1 MTGDARG
8 QTYIELQVTT
18 NYSFLRGA
26 SQIEELVARAA
37 VLRMK
42 ALAVTDRNTLAGIV
56 RAHQRAKE
64 AGIRLIVGCRLD
76 LTDGPPVLVYP
87 MDRAGYSR
95 LTRLLTVGKGRAGKG
110 KCELR
115 WPDLAEAS
123 EGLIAVLCSD
133 PAEADIRRLK
143 ADFGDRAYVALT
155 LMHRPNDAVRLRTIA
170 DISRAQG
177 VPVVATND
185 VLYHA
190 PGRRILQDVLTC
202 IREGCTI
209 DELGHRRERSVVRHL
224 QTPEEMVR
232 LFTRHPGAIGC
243 TQEIADRCRFSLDEL
258 RYQYPQEVCIAGLTA
273 QQTLEKLTWEGA
285 TRRYPDGLPDTV
297 EKQLH
302 HELRLIG
309 SLKYAPYFLTV
320 DCIVR
325 FARSK
330 GILCQGRGSAAN
342 SAVCFVL
349 GVTSIDPTRSG
360 LLFERF
366 ISEARKEPP
375 DIDVDFEHERREEV
389 IQWIYNTYGRHRAA
403 LCSTIIRYRGRGA
416 VRDVGK
422 ALGLTED
429 VTGALASQVWS
440 WSEEGVAEEHA
451 AALNF
456 NLQDRRL
463 RLTLDLARELMGFP
477 RHMSQH
483 PGGFVLTEDRL
494 DDLVPIEPASMANR
508 QVIEWDKDDIDT
520 LRFMKVDVLGLGM
533 LGCMRRAFDLL
544 AEHKGQRLDLATIP
558 AEDDATYAMIRKADT
573 LGTFQIESRA
583 QMSMLPRLKPRTFY
597 DIVIQV
603 AIVRPGPIQGDMV
616 HPYLRRREGLEKV
629 EYPTPEL
636 RRVLEKTLGVPLFQE
651 QAMQVAIACAGFTPS
666 EADALRRSM
675 ATFKLTGGV
684 SHFKSKLIDGMV
696 ERGYT
701 AEFSEKTFS
710 QIEGFGSY
718 GFPESHAASFALI
731 AYASAWMKCHHP
743 DVFCCALLNVQPMGF
758 YATAQIVRDAVLH
771 GVEVLPVSVNESAWD
786 CTLEPLPTPVSPT
799 SCSDLTGANL
809 TQSGAVFSNV
819 SRQGTTLAGSPQQ
832 VVGGRAKPGHDT
844 KREVD
849 NDDIQVTSMGTS
861 PEPAPV
867 VYPNAATPGHDDN
880 GNYRNRYAV
889 RLGLRMVKGLS
900 TAHAEE
906 MITHRNTG
914 YRSVED
920 MWRRL
925 RVPVAA
931 LERLAEADAF
941 QTLGLDRRNAL
952 WAIRGLSDTRL
963 PLFDNVPAEP
973 DAEPAV
979 ALTAMTAGR
988 QVVEDY
994 CSVGLSLRRHPV
1006 SFLRQDLAARQIV
1019 CCADLA
1025 TIRDGKRVEVA
1036 GIILVRQRPG
1046 SARGVLFVTIEDETG
1061 HANLILWPSVFEA
1074 QRRLVLSAS
1083 MIACRG
1089 KLQREGEVLHVIA
1102 EHLTDLSD
1110 LLRGV
1115 GERDDQPFPLP
1126 HGRGDEARHGGTPDP
1141 REKKVVAS
1149 RDIYVRDLSIKRGI
1163 KVPTRDFR

>member
-1 MTGDARG
+1 MDHAYT
-8 QTYIELQVTT
+8 ELQVTT

-26 SQIEELVARAA
+26 SHIEELIGRAA

-42 ALAVTDRNTLAGIV
+42 ALAVTDRNSLAGIV

-64 AGIRLIVGCRLD
+64 AGIRLIVGCRID
-76 LTDGPPVLVYP
+76 LVDGPSVLVYP
-87 MDRAGYSR
+87 TDRAAYSR

-110 KCELR
+110 KCELH
-115 WPDLAEAS
+115 WPDLAVAA
-123 EGLIAVLCSD
+123 EGVIAILCSD
-133 PAEADIRRLK
+133 PTEANIRRLK
-143 ADFGDRAYVALT
+143 ADFGERAYVALT
-155 LMHRPNDAVRLRTIA
+155 LMHRPNDAVRLQTIA
-170 DISRAQG
+170 GIARSLD
-177 VPVVATND
+177 VPAVATND

-224 QTPEEMVR
+224 QSPEEMTR
-232 LFTRHPGAIGC
+232 LFARHQDALVRTR
-243 TQEIADRCRFSLDEL
+243 EIVDRCRFNMDEL
-258 RYQYPQEVCIAGLTA
+258 RYQYPHEVHIAGLTA
-273 QQTLEKLTWEGA
+273 QQTLEKLTWKGA
-285 TRRYPDGLPDTV
+285 ATRYPDGVPDNV
-297 EKQLH
+297 RKQLH
-302 HELRLIG
+302 HELHLIG
-309 SLKYAPYFLTV
+309 SLEYAPYFLTV
-320 DCIVR
+320 DSIVQ
-325 FARSK
+325 FARSQ

-349 GVTSIDPTRSG
+349 RITSIDPTQG
-360 LLFERF
+360 NLLFERF
-366 ISEARKEPP
+366 ISAERREPP

-389 IQWIYNTYGRHRAA
+389 IQWIYNTYGRTRAA
-403 LCSTIIRYRGRGA
+403 LCATIIRYRGRGA

-456 NLQDRRL
+456 NMEDRRL
-463 RLTLDLARELMGFP
+463 RLTLDLARALIGFP

-494 DDLVPIEPASMANR
+494 DDLVPIEPASMVNR
-508 QVIEWDKDDIDT
+508 QVIEWDKDDIEA

-544 AEHKGQRLDLATIP
+544 SEHKGQRLDLALIP
-558 AEDDATYAMIRKADT
+558 PEDPTTYAMICKADT

-583 QMSMLPRLKPRTFY
+583 QMSMLPRLKPTTFY

-616 HPYLRRREGLEKV
+616 HPYLRRRDGLEKP

-636 RRVLEKTLGVPLFQE
+636 RHVLEKTFGVPLFQE
-651 QAMQVAIACAGFTPS
+651 QAMQVAIVCAGFTPS
-666 EADALRRSM
+666 EADGLRRSM
-675 ATFKLTGGV
+675 ATFKVTGGV
-684 SHFKSKLIDGMV
+684 SHFKEKLIAGMI

-701 AEFSEKTFS
+701 PEFAEKTFS

-743 DVFCCALLNVQPMGF
+743 DVFCCALLNAQPMGF

-771 GVEVLPVSVNESAWD
+771 GVEVRPVSVNESAWD
-786 CTLEPLPTPVSPT
+786 CTLEPPSHH
-799 SCSDLTGANL
+799 G
-809 TQSGAVFSNV
+809 
-819 SRQGTTLAGSPQQ
+819 
-832 VVGGRAKPGHDT
+832 PGNKKE
-844 KREVD
+844 KRF
-849 NDDIQVTSMGTS
+849 
-861 PEPAPV
+861 
-867 VYPNAATPGHDDN
+867 
-880 GNYRNRYAV
+880 AV
-889 RLGLRMVKGLS
+889 RLGLRMTKGL
-900 TAHAEE
+900 AAIHAEE
-906 MITHRNTG
+906 TIGRRGTG
-914 YRSVED
+914 YRSIED

-925 RVPVAA
+925 RLPVSA

-941 QTLGLDRRNAL
+941 QTLGLDRRQAL
-952 WAIRGLSDTRL
+952 WTIRGLSDTRL
-963 PLFDNVPAEP
+963 PLFDTVPAEP

-979 ALTAMTAGR
+979 TLAAMTAGR

-994 CSVGLSLRRHPV
+994 RSTGLSLRRHPV
-1006 SFLRQDLAARQIV
+1006 SFLRQDLTQRRMV
-1019 CCADLA
+1019 RCADLA
-1025 TIRDGKRVEVA
+1025 TTRDGKRLEVA

-1089 KLQREGEVLHVIA
+1089 KLQREGEVIHVIA

-1115 GERDDQPFPLP
+1115 GERDEAFPMP
-1126 HGRGDEARHGGTPDP
+1126 HGRGDDARRDSMPDP
-1141 REKKVVAS
+1141 RESKIPGS
-1149 RDIYVRDLSIKRGI
+1149 RDIHVGNLSGKGI